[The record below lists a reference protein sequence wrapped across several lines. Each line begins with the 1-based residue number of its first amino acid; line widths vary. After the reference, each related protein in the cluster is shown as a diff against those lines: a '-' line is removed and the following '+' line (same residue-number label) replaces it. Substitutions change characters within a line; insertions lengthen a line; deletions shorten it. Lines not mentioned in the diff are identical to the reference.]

1 MDGLALYRE
10 EYGETYTYDREG
22 YLAVVKDETLARTT
36 RLYYDLLGRLCQAE
50 VSDGTGFR
58 YTYDANNNM
67 TSLKYYA
74 EATFATDYTYDK
86 DNRERT
92 AKAFGHTRTTHYD
105 KLGRVTEKNWD
116 ETTSGGTTTAVHK
129 TLYRYFDTDAHKRW
143 NQVRQIS
150 VGGKTTS
157 YTYDA
162 NGNIS
167 TITDSSGTRSYF
179 YDKRNQLVR
188 ENDPVQDKTILYTYD
203 LGGNLASQTEY
214 AYTTAATV
222 TGTPVKVI
230 TATFRTSGW
239 KDQLLSWDGQA
250 MTYDA
255 AGNMLTKGS
264 TTYTWAKGR
273 KLASATKGGT
283 TTTYAYDHTGARVRK
298 TVGSTV
304 TDFRMAGSLLMS
316 QKAGSTVTYFA
327 YDCAGQLI
335 GMSAGSNRYY
345 YVRNAQ
351 NDITGLIDAS
361 GTLVVEYK
369 YDAWGKLLSTTGS
382 LASTIGVRNPFRYR
396 GYYDTETGLYY
407 VGSRYYDPEIRRFIS
422 ADDVETLIVDHNNII
437 QSNLYD
443 YCENNAIN
451 RMDDGGYISLP
462 NWAKIAIGS
471 AAIVGLAVAT
481 AVTGGVAGVIAGAA
495 LTGAVTGGLGGAVSG
510 AITGG
515 LSGGMK
521 GAVDGACTGFMSGTL
536 IGGATSALTS
546 SVSIATGAVKVIGS
560 AQKTGTYFHRAA
572 SNLEAGKMTLQ
583 PWKYSKVTLDRSL
596 KTAGMVGR
604 QRPDVVGVARF
615 GKSKLVEVVSKSQTY
630 ASMDKKCM
638 YMMKINPGTRKKV
651 ISWAAW
657 ISRKARHFT
666 R

>member
-1 MDGLALYRE
+1 MKKNILIALCLVAS
-10 EYGETYTYDREG
+10 TSMAQTPKWASKMKK
-22 YLAVVKDETLARTT
+22 AV
-36 RLYYDLLGRLCQAE
+36 
-50 VSDGTGFR
+50 F
-58 YTYDANNNM
+58 
-67 TSLKYYA
+67 
-74 EATFATDYTYDK
+74 
-86 DNRERT
+86 
-92 AKAFGHTRTTHYD
+92 
-105 KLGRVTEKNWD
+105 
-116 ETTSGGTTTAVHK
+116 
-129 TLYRYFDTDAHKRW
+129 
-143 NQVRQIS
+143 S
-150 VGGKTTS
+150 VV
-157 YTYDA
+157 TYDA

-179 YDKRNQLVR
+179 YDKRNQLIR

-396 GYYDTETGLYY
+396 GYYYDTETGLYY
-407 VGSRYYDPEIRRFIS
+407 LNSRYYDPETGRFIN
-422 ADDVETLIVDHNNII
+422 ADDVSNIGAEDMLLGHN
-437 QSNLYD
+437 LFA
-443 YCENNAIN
+443 YCLNNPVNCIDEEGTWSSWTTFFTTVAAAAFVVAMVAIN
-451 RMDDGGYISLP
+451 VATVGRSASDSEATSSSRLSRSSMFWPESLP
-462 NWAKIAIGS
+462 
-471 AAIVGLAVAT
+471 
-481 AVTGGVAGVIAGAA
+481 
-495 LTGAVTGGLGGAVSG
+495 
-510 AITGG
+510 
-515 LSGGMK
+515 
-521 GAVDGACTGFMSGTL
+521 
-536 IGGATSALTS
+536 
-546 SVSIATGAVKVIGS
+546 
-560 AQKTGTYFHRAA
+560 
-572 SNLEAGKMTLQ
+572 
-583 PWKYSKVTLDRSL
+583 
-596 KTAGMVGR
+596 
-604 QRPDVVGVARF
+604 
-615 GKSKLVEVVSKSQTY
+615 
-630 ASMDKKCM
+630 
-638 YMMKINPGTRKKV
+638 
-651 ISWAAW
+651 
-657 ISRKARHFT
+657 
-666 R
+666 